1 MSQIDSREGAYR
13 LLYIMPIVITIDG
26 PAGAGKSTTARILA
40 ERLGFLYLDTGALY
54 RTVALYL
61 KEKNAIEVVD
71 DVTLKN
77 LLEGCEIVYSQEEI
91 YLNGRPVSSD
101 IRTPEISELASVVS
115 TRKVVR
121 DYLNELQ
128 RRIAS
133 HRDIVVEGRDS
144 GTVVFPEAIKFF
156 LTASIEERAKR
167 RWKDLRDKG
176 ITIGL
181 EEIKEAI
188 IKRDQRDS
196 SRKIA
201 PLKVAGDAII
211 IDTSALSPS
220 EVVETIIKQ
229 ISRAAEQQGSSF

>member
-1 MSQIDSREGAYR
+1 
-13 LLYIMPIVITIDG
+13 MPVVITIDG

-40 ERLGFLYLDTGALY
+40 KRLGFLYLDTGALY

-61 KEKNAIEVVD
+61 KEKNAIEVLVAKVTVD
-71 DVTLKN
+71 NLTLKN
-77 LLEGCEIVYSQEEI
+77 LLEGCEIEYSEDEI

-144 GTVVFPEAIKFF
+144 GTVVFPEAKKFF
-156 LTASIEERAKR
+156 LTASLEERARR
-167 RWKDLRDKG
+167 RWKELREKG
-176 ITIGL
+176 IGVEL

-188 IKRDQRDS
+188 RRRDERDS
-196 SRKIA
+196 SRDIA
-201 PLKVAGDAII
+201 PLKLPEDAII
-211 IDTSALSPS
+211 IDSSELSPG
-220 EVVETIIKQ
+220 EVVDRIINILSLNSGWWQK
-229 ISRAAEQQGSSF
+229 

>member
-1 MSQIDSREGAYR
+1 
-13 LLYIMPIVITIDG
+13 
-26 PAGAGKSTTARILA
+26 
-40 ERLGFLYLDTGALY
+40 
-54 RTVALYL
+54 
-61 KEKNAIEVVD
+61 
-71 DVTLKN
+71 
-77 LLEGCEIVYSQEEI
+77 
-91 YLNGRPVSSD
+91 
-101 IRTPEISELASVVS
+101 VVS

-144 GTVVFPEAIKFF
+144 GTAVFPEAIKFF

-176 ITIGL
+176 ITMGL

-201 PLKVAGDAII
+201 PLKVAEDAII

-220 EVVETIIKQ
+220 EVVETIIKK
-229 ISRAAEQQGSSF
+229 SGLFST

>member
-1 MSQIDSREGAYR
+1 
-13 LLYIMPIVITIDG
+13 MPIVITIDG

-71 DVTLKN
+71 NLTLKN
-77 LLEGCEIVYSQEEI
+77 LLEGCEIEYSEDEI

-176 ITIGL
+176 ITMGL

-201 PLKVAGDAII
+201 PLKVAEDAII

-220 EVVETIIKQ
+220 EVVETIIKK
-229 ISRAAEQQGSSF
+229 SGLFST